1 MRDGDAL
8 ILESLYNKIL
18 NETILNQN
26 GNPISSEEK
35 PHAATVDTQMDL
47 PKDKSGFCLHNK
59 SINLFAFENEVNMAI
74 LISFVLFT
82 IQKQW
87 QDVKFRFDS
96 FLQWVLSTDKKSQK
110 NPSSTEWKYD
120 KGVYFADENTPRN
133 SFGPGNVYIKG
144 IWEKKKLI
152 YDKII
157 AIYHPVNNKA
167 KDEADLLKKSIDIWF
182 VLINNI
188 SGLGP
193 TKAAFCV
200 QLMMGKLGCIDSI
213 NSVVY
218 QAIAPEALFNKKP
231 NEEGGVKLL
240 MKSAKKDTKTKELNP
255 AGHKIANAYIEFL
268 NSLEQAS
275 GLDISKNLWDV
286 WCDIVAQ
293 KINFS
298 GPKLER
304 NPIGVILPNRTKQ
317 NIMPYQK
324 NEKNHKLI
332 DKYLEMLGGKATGQ
346 NVSKDHADIITKS
359 RERIGEN
366 INTLEDVNN
375 VLNILK
381 ENITKNLDRLFLE
394 R

>member
-1 MRDGDAL
+1 MKDKDAL
-8 ILESLYNKIL
+8 ILENLYNKIL
-18 NETILNQN
+18 NEAILDKN

-35 PHAATVDTQMDL
+35 PHAATVDTQLDL

-74 LISFVLFT
+74 MISFVIFT
-82 IQKQW
+82 IAKKW
-87 QDVKFRFDS
+87 MDVKFRFDS
-96 FLQWVLSTDKKSQK
+96 FLQWVLATDKKAQK
-110 NPSSTEWKYD
+110 SPLTTDWKYD

-133 SFGPGNVYIKG
+133 SFGPGNAFIKG
-144 IWEKKKLI
+144 IWEKKKMI
-152 YDKII
+152 YDKVI

-218 QAIAPEALFNKKP
+218 QAIAPENLFSKKV
-231 NEEGGVKLL
+231 NDEGEINLT
-240 MKSAKKDTKTKELNP
+240 MKSATKDPKTKELTP
-255 AGHKIANAYIEFL
+255 AGHKIAKAYIDFL
-268 NSLEQAS
+268 HSLEQAS

-293 KINFS
+293 KLNFS
-298 GPKLER
+298 GPKLGR
-304 NPIGVILPNRTKQ
+304 NPIGVVLPDKKIQ
-317 NIMPYQK
+317 NVMPY
-324 NEKNHKLI
+324 EKNKKSHELI
-332 DKYLEMLGGKATGQ
+332 DKYLEMLGGKVTGQ
-346 NVSKDHADIITKS
+346 DVSKDHADIITKS
-359 RERIGEN
+359 RERLGEN
-366 INTLEDVNN
+366 INTWEDVD
-375 VLNILK
+375 NILNVIK
-381 ENITKNLDRLFLE
+381 ENITKNLDRLFVD
-394 R
+394 

>member
-1 MRDGDAL
+1 MKDKDAL
-8 ILESLYNKIL
+8 ILENLYNKIVK
-18 NETILNQN
+18 EAILDQN
-26 GNPISSEEK
+26 GNPASQEYS
-35 PHAATVDTQMDL
+35 ATVDTQMDL

-74 LISFVLFT
+74 MISFVIYT
-82 IQKQW
+82 IGKKW
-87 QDVKFRFDS
+87 MDVKFRFDS
-96 FLQWVLSTDKKSQK
+96 FLQWVLSTDKKAQK
-110 NPSSTEWKYD
+110 NPASTEWKYN
-120 KGVYFADENTPRN
+120 KGVYFADEDTPRN
-133 SFGPGNVYIKG
+133 SFGPGNAYIKG

-152 YDKII
+152 YDKVI

-218 QAIAPEALFNKKP
+218 QAIAPEALFTKKP

-240 MKSAKKDTKTKELNP
+240 MKSAKKDPKTKELNP
-255 AGHKIANAYIEFL
+255 AGHKIASAYIEFL
-268 NSLEQAS
+268 NSLEKAS

-293 KINFS
+293 KLQFAGS
-298 GPKLER
+298 YAER
-304 NPIGVILPNRTKQ
+304 KPIGVILPDKSVQ
-317 NIMPYQK
+317 DIMPYQK
-324 NEKNHKLI
+324 NKKEYKLI
-332 DKYLEMLGGKATGQ
+332 NKYLEMLGGKVTGQ
-346 NVSKDHADIITKS
+346 DVSGDHADIITKS

-366 INTLEDVNN
+366 INTLDDVER